1 MAVSS
6 RRRAASGPA
15 TAVLERGDIYFAY
28 RPRIDAP
35 AVRSLAD
42 VQRLYMILSPFG
54 KRSHRLIVIGA
65 KRLPALGSDDR
76 ALSSGD
82 RKTWG
87 FVDKVAPRAEE
98 VEDEL
103 DPRTYQTETRGER
116 HVAPARPAGEGV
128 YALVRHGEHSHLAYA
143 LELPAT
149 PGEVQRAMNI
159 VQEGS
164 YIVAVKNPAA
174 PSPEGVGLDET
185 RRARLPKTLAARFGG
200 RRFIALDPPDFLD
213 YEGVE
218 IVLVGARANVGEEL
232 GIDLEPAHETA
243 ATAEIFREL
252 KLEDSV
258 HPLTPLFEGKWE

>member
-1 MAVSS
+1 MAVNPQPGAA
-6 RRRAASGPA
+6 RAPA

-35 AVRSLAD
+35 AARGIDD

-54 KRSHRLIVIGA
+54 KRSHRLIVIGE
-65 KRLPALGSDDR
+65 KRVPSLTG
-76 ALSSGD
+76 GD

-87 FVDKVAPRAEE
+87 FVDKVAARPED

-103 DPRTYQTETRGER
+103 DPRTYQTQTRGAR

-128 YALVRHGEHSHLAYA
+128 YALVVHGPHTHLAYA
-143 LELPAT
+143 LELPAS
-149 PGEVQRAMNI
+149 PGEVQRALNI
-159 VQEGS
+159 APEAS
-164 YIVAVKNPAA
+164 YIVAVENPEA

-185 RRARLPKTLAARFGG
+185 RRARLPKALAERFRG
-200 RRFIALDPPDFLD
+200 RRFIPVSPPDFLD

-218 IVLVGARANVGEEL
+218 IVLVGARGNVAEEL

-252 KLEDSV
+252 KLEKSV
-258 HPLTPLFEGKWE
+258 HPLRPLFEGKWE